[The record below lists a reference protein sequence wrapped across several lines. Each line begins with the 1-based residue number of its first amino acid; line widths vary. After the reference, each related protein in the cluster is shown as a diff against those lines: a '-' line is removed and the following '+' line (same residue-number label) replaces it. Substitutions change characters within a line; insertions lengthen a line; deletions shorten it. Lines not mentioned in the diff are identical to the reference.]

1 MDKTPRKKKAL
12 NIKLDTKNVDATFE
26 RKVDESVEV
35 NIDTDVVDV
44 HYTKDVDGNKSLTI
58 EIDDAKQYDFVANG
72 ESSVLPKGSIWKVTG
87 ELARILIKK
96 GFGKLKK

>member
-12 NIKLDTKNVDATFE
+12 KVKLDTKNVDATFE
-26 RKVDESVEV
+26 RKDDQSVEMSV
-35 NIDTDVVDV
+35 DTNVVDV
-44 HYTKDVDGNKSLTI
+44 HYTKDVDGNEALTI
-58 EIDDAKQYDFVANG
+58 EIEDGKQYDFVANG
-72 ESSVLPKGSIWKVTG
+72 ESAVLPKGSIWKVTG